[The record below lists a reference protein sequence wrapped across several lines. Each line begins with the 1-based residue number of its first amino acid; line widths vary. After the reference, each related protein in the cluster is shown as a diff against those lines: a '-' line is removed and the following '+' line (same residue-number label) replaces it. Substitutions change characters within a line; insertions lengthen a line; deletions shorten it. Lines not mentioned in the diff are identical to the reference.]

1 MQRMRMPVAL
11 SLLMIV
17 MSGYAAS
24 AANYPA
30 YDDITVIS
38 VTPRSASTKPFVMA
52 IYTKEQRDR
61 VEALKKNPR
70 R

>member
-1 MQRMRMPVAL
+1 MRIPAAL
-11 SLLMIV
+11 GLLMFA

-24 AANYPA
+24 AATYPA

-52 IYTKEQRDR
+52 IYTKEQRER
-61 VEALKKNPR
+61 VAALKKSQGR
-70 R
+70 

>member
-1 MQRMRMPVAL
+1 MRVPVAL

-17 MSGYAAS
+17 ISGYAAS
-24 AANYPA
+24 AAELANSA

-52 IYTKEQRDR
+52 TYTKEQRER
-61 VEALKKNPR
+61 VAALKKSPR

>member
-1 MQRMRMPVAL
+1 MRMPVAL

-24 AANYPA
+24 AATYPA

-52 IYTKEQRDR
+52 IYTKEQRER
-61 VEALKKNPR
+61 VAALKKSQGR
-70 R
+70 